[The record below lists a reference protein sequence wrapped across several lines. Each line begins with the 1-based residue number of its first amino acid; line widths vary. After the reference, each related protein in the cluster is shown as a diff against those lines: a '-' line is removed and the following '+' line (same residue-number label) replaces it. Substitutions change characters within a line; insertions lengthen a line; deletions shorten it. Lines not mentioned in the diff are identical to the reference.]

1 MILSLLTQAALA
13 EESDDL
19 AAASALYAS
28 ALDAGE
34 AGDASSAI
42 HAALTFFWAK
52 DGGSPPIE
60 LDAYWYFDRWIA
72 QAATWGAGLT
82 AMYWKAYDAMIYGD
96 GSPITDLARDWY
108 AEGCEDALL
117 TLAVHYPEEFAEQAT
132 AFAERLRARRTYRE
146 RYLYSILGHRF
157 DKAI

>member
-1 MILSLLTQAALA
+1 VISPLLTQAASA
-13 EESDDL
+13 EEADDL

-60 LDAYWYFDRWIA
+60 LDAYW
-72 QAATWGAGLT
+72 
-82 AMYWKAYDAMIYGD
+82 
-96 GSPITDLARDWY
+96 
-108 AEGCEDALL
+108 
-117 TLAVHYPEEFAEQAT
+117 
-132 AFAERLRARRTYRE
+132 
-146 RYLYSILGHRF
+146 
-157 DKAI
+157 